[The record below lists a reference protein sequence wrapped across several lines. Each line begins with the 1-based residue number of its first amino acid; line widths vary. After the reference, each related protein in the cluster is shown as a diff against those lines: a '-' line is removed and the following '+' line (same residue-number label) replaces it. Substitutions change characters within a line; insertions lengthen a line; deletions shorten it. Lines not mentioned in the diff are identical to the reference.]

1 MKNVIYLAYLLIAI
15 CFIRCNNG
23 NIHDDSAG
31 YVGQPVICPT
41 PEDIEVEA
49 DAGTYRIELKQQAS
63 ISTLRLMVV
72 ELDEKLN
79 TTIIDNLEHNNLV
92 FPFCIEEELAT
103 ITYQSSRIIE
113 VTFTK
118 NETNYQRWVV
128 IHFNSP
134 FDPGEAARIKQ
145 RQ

>member
-49 DAGTYRIELKQQAS
+49 DAGTYRIELKQQAAKDS
-63 ISTLRLMVV
+63 WEHGENTAVNRESFRRNVHSDIDKKKNIEDTREGFYFKGKRITLADRFKDRKLY
-72 ELDEKLN
+72 EKKQTSL
-79 TTIIDNLEHNNLV
+79 LGREKHNRTV
-92 FPFCIEEELAT
+92 SA
-103 ITYQSSRIIE
+103 SRKE
-113 VTFTK
+113 
-118 NETNYQRWVV
+118 Q
-128 IHFNSP
+128 
-134 FDPGEAARIKQ
+134 
-145 RQ
+145 